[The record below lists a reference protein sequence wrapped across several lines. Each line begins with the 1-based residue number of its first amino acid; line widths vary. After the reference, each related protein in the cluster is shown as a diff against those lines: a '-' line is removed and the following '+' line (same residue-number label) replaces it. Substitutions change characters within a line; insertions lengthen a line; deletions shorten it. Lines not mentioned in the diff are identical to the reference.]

1 MVRVHAT
8 RLMPVGE
15 VALWYRGK
23 LEWTGLLG
31 SDVGTL
37 QFDCV
42 SVNVADQVRLERSMT
57 GRDVDGVLRAIAA
70 WWSEEG

>member
-15 VALWYRGK
+15 VALWNQGK

-31 SDVGTL
+31 SEVGML

-42 SVNVADQVRLERSMT
+42 SINVADQVRLERSMT
-57 GRDVDGVLRAIAA
+57 GRDVDCVLRAIAA